1 MQSSGREQTGEA
13 TTINVH
19 GGTQTLATARRRRKT
34 QPGAEARDRPA
45 GGCHGVQH
53 GEALQGTAPRRGRRT
68 GVTLVT
74 DASMISFLN
83 GRRKMARYLMLNST
97 SPVRDLMTPSVT
109 SSSSKRS
116 TCPSTHCHRFIFP
129 RKSNTDT
136 DRQEERDT
144 NTQTH
149 LHHVAAVHILAF
161 HFVFELLLQCLQQL
175 RTEKSRV
182 DGHGM
187 HQLLL
192 HTPASAGSTPRNEDG
207 KHGDHEQQCSSCCS
221 HSYDTKITAFPHV
234 HDFFGYKNQYE
245 SNEAGRYG
253 QGSTNKRT
261 FRNTMR
267 NGTP

>member
-207 KHGDHEQQCSSCCS
+207 TMSNSAAAAVLTHTTQKSQHFHMCTTFSGTKTNTKATKQA
-221 HSYDTKITAFPHV
+221 DTARVPPISALS
-234 HDFFGYKNQYE
+234 E
-245 SNEAGRYG
+245 
-253 QGSTNKRT
+253 
-261 FRNTMR
+261 
-267 NGTP
+267 TP